1 LIVRSKRRRIAS
13 GFQVHLCSQLRV
25 ERRSG
30 GRRRIERI
38 LVMIR
43 LVLEAVPDAV
53 DRGWSFDLC
62 HLSDDVEIWESLSLH
77 QRSGERTV
85 SHHGLHGFGP

>member
-1 LIVRSKRRRIAS
+1 VRSKRRRIAS

-38 LVMIR
+38 LMMIR
-43 LVLEAVPDAV
+43 LVLKAVPDTV
-53 DRGWSFDLC
+53 NRGRGFDLG
-62 HLSDDVEIWESLSLH
+62 HLSDDVEIRKSLSLH
-77 QRSGERTV
+77 QRCGERTV
-85 SHHGLHGFGP
+85 SHHGLHRFGP